1 MLHFKNQD
9 MYFLINFMTFSTP
22 KNVKCNS
29 ILFDRK
35 IVILL
40 EFVWNVVMKVIS
52 KIGNYKYITNLQ
64 RYVIMTS
71 GPANSL
77 ILVILIYFGS
87 YELTQDISTV
97 Y

>member
-1 MLHFKNQD
+1 MLHCKKSR
-9 MYFLINFMTFSTP
+9 YVFLINFIIFSTP
-22 KNVKCNS
+22 KNVKYNS
-29 ILFDRK
+29 FLFDRK